1 MIWVGQQNAPSN
13 MKKILFL
20 GYDKDKTQLIEQI
33 QTHNNHWKVK
43 QTSKKITLGEI
54 KDLDLIISFG
64 YRDII
69 NNEIIS
75 HFKKPIINLHLSFNK
90 GAHPNFWSF
99 IDYTPS
105 GISIHEIDGGIDTG
119 KIIYQ
124 KKIDFD
130 LTNNKKKLNFYNT
143 YSILFKEIENLFMKN
158 IDELINNKFNS
169 YAQIGNG
176 SYHSKKDLPKL
187 LKNWN
192 QNIYETVIENNRMYK
207 KNEK

>member
-33 QTHNNHWKVK
+33 QTHNNHWEVK

-75 HFKKPIINLHLSFNK
+75 HFKKPIINLHLSYL
-90 GAHPNFWSF
+90 P
-99 IDYTPS
+99 
-105 GISIHEIDGGIDTG
+105 
-119 KIIYQ
+119 
-124 KKIDFD
+124 
-130 LTNNKKKLNFYNT
+130 LT
-143 YSILFKEIENLFMKN
+143 KEHIQIFGLLLITHRQASLFMK
-158 IDELINNKFNS
+158 
-169 YAQIGNG
+169 
-176 SYHSKKDLPKL
+176 
-187 LKNWN
+187 
-192 QNIYETVIENNRMYK
+192 
-207 KNEK
+207 

>member
-1 MIWVGQQNAPSN
+1 M
-13 MKKILFL
+13 
-20 GYDKDKTQLIEQI
+20 
-33 QTHNNHWKVK
+33 
-43 QTSKKITLGEI
+43 GEI

-75 HFKKPIINLHLSFNK
+75 HFKNPIINLHLSGFPFNK

-99 IDYTPS
+99 IDNTPS

-130 LTNNKKKLNFYNT
+130 LSNNKKKLNFYNT
-143 YSILFKEIENLFMKN
+143 YSFLFKEIENLFMKN

-176 SYHSKKDLPKL
+176 SCHRKKIFVKKQKGRSSYFKKRTKKDSEININKNIKSQFNL
-187 LKNWN
+187 LRIVDNDNYPAFFKF
-192 QNIYETVIENNRMYK
+192 K
-207 KNEK
+207 KNVYIIKIFKK

>member
-1 MIWVGQQNAPSN
+1 

-20 GYDKDKTQLIEQI
+20 GYDKDKPQLIEQI

-43 QTSKKITLGEI
+43 QTSKKITLREI

-75 HFKKPIINLHLSFNK
+75 LFKKPIINLHLSYLPFNK
-90 GAHPNFWSF
+90 GAHPNFWSY
-99 IDYTPS
+99 IDNTPS
-105 GISIHEIDGGIDTG
+105 GISIHEIDGGIDAG

-130 LTNNKKKLNFYNT
+130 LSNNKKKLNFYNT
-143 YSILFKEIENLFMKN
+143 YSFLFKEIENLF
-158 IDELINNKFNS
+158 
-169 YAQIGNG
+169 
-176 SYHSKKDLPKL
+176 
-187 LKNWN
+187 LKNQIN
-192 QNIYETVIENNRMYK
+192 KIYKLRLDFFQQFSSTK
-207 KNEK
+207 

>member
-1 MIWVGQQNAPSN
+1 

-20 GYDKDKTQLIEQI
+20 GYDKDKPQLIEQI

-43 QTSKKITLGEI
+43 QTSKKITLREI

-75 HFKKPIINLHLSFNK
+75 LFKKPIINLHLSYLPFNK
-90 GAHPNFWSF
+90 GAHPNFWSY
-99 IDYTPS
+99 IDNTPS
-105 GISIHEIDGGIDTG
+105 GISIHEIDGGIDAG

-130 LTNNKKKLNFYNT
+130 LSNNKKKLNF
-143 YSILFKEIENLFMKN
+143 
-158 IDELINNKFNS
+158 
-169 YAQIGNG
+169 
-176 SYHSKKDLPKL
+176 
-187 LKNWN
+187 
-192 QNIYETVIENNRMYK
+192 
-207 KNEK
+207 